1 MPIADSDTT
10 KQIQLSNKDKVFEN
24 IRNMHISEVST
35 YLRNLIADMKNIY
48 EVWLV
53 FKNLKLFQTFKIVI
67 H

>member
-1 MPIADSDTT
+1 LPIADSDTT